1 MDKKQMVINVFSK
14 NAELYQERYM
24 DVAAYSDMLDIFCNS
39 IAKDKA
45 NLLDIACGPGN
56 ITKYVLSQKPGFE
69 ILGIDISPAMLA
81 LAAANNP
88 TATFREIDC
97 RDISKLSATYNGII
111 IGFCLPYLSREEVV
125 KLFRDCAALLLP
137 GGVLYISTM
146 EDSYEKSGIDRS
158 SSGDEVYI
166 YYHESGY
173 LHKSLEEI
181 GFTVKELRRQENTW
195 SNGKVVVDIEIVAIK

>member
-1 MDKKQMVINVFSK
+1 MVINVFSK

-24 DVAAYSDMLDIFCNS
+24 DVAAYRDMLDIFCNN
-39 IAKDKA
+39 IGNDKA
-45 NLLDIACGPGN
+45 SVLDIACGPGN
-56 ITKYVLSQKPGFE
+56 ITRYVLSQKPGFE

-88 TATFREIDC
+88 TATFREMDC
-97 RDISKLSATYNGII
+97 RDISELPATYNGII
-111 IGFCLPYLSREEVV
+111 IGFCLPYLSREEAF
-125 KLFRDCAALLLP
+125 KLFSDCAALLMP

-166 YYHESGY
+166 YYHESVFLY
-173 LHKSLEEI
+173 KSLEEN
-181 GFTVKELRRQENTW
+181 GFTVKELCRQENTW
-195 SNGKVVVDIEIVAIK
+195 TNGKVVVDMEMVAIKQ